1 MADHSTAYPSR
12 QAVVFYALAGLV
24 PAGVTASSLGT
35 TAYLTG
41 NLSVTNYRLLI
52 MRYPRFSLF
61 LSGNCLLPGKEEENV
76 FDWRA
81 ACSFFDNA
89 ETRWS
94 VRSGC
99 SLIDQRRLW
108 LWFYL

>member
-12 QAVVFYALAGLV
+12 QAVVFCALAGLV
-24 PAGVTASSLGT
+24 PGGATASSLGT

-41 NLSVTNYRLLI
+41 NLPVTDCRLRI

-61 LSGNCLLPGKEEENV
+61 PPGNCLLPGKEEENV

-81 ACSFFDNA
+81 ACTFFDNV

-94 VRSGC
+94 VRLRC

-108 LWFYL
+108 LWLYL